1 MSLARKVIES
11 RRRKVINVKRE
22 HADIPNTRTLHG
34 EGALPPT
41 SDTEAPQRWKT
52 HGHKVSAKATSMAAS
67 VMGDKMGYELYRDP
81 NDRRRKAKDSAE
93 SETEGKGRRSRRHRR
108 IIHGGNHGNSY
119 EPEEVR
125 GGR

>member
-11 RRRKVINVKRE
+11 RRRKVVGVKRE
-22 HADIPNTRTLHG
+22 HADLPNTRTLHG
-34 EGALPPT
+34 EGTLPPT
-41 SDTEAPQRWKT
+41 SDVEAPQRWKT

-67 VMGDKMGYELYRDP
+67 VMGDKMGYELYKDP
-81 NDRRRKAKDSAE
+81 NDRRTKAEARDD
-93 SETEGKGRRSRRHRR
+93 SETEGKGRRTRRHRR